1 MSSLSDGNFKS
12 TVLDSRVRARIKGAK
27 LVEAQIGLWSDFHDC
42 EVLSIM
48 LDRSP
53 FCEGIACDLRAV
65 FYIFDIRHAPSSP
78 ERRPAHV
85 EMLFHD
91 IDELRIDGFNHQNP
105 IMGLGLSL
113 ALCERLRKERILV
126 EWGRTALPH
135 DVKFRCDSITV
146 VRVIDLDPFRRG
158 LTKSNTGAAPN
169 AGPTTS

>member
-1 MSSLSDGNFKS
+1 MSTFPEREIKNAA
-12 TVLDSRVRARIKGAK
+12 LDPRVKARIKGVD
-27 LVEAQIGLWSDFHDC
+27 LVEAQIGRWSDFHDC

-91 IDELRIDGFNHQNP
+91 IDELKIDGFNHQNP

-126 EWGRTALPH
+126 EWG
-135 DVKFRCDSITV
+135 
-146 VRVIDLDPFRRG
+146 
-158 LTKSNTGAAPN
+158 
-169 AGPTTS
+169 